1 MAGNE
6 KVIKYT
12 IMPKNE
18 DDDYS
23 QNFKLSLR
31 EFAKAL
37 EDKTLVAPLIIYNSD
52 LDIPLDMEQEI
63 EKYVF
68 YTDKDGLA
76 ALIKKQET
84 TDYFRCLILHGFD
97 ISLDE
102 VRDIYCSLSRRNE
115 ADVCINVVQ
124 ELDYEG
130 LSFKENL
137 TFYLRN
143 DLDQC
148 TEEEW
153 ENDKKEI
160 EEDMEEYINE
170 WLSYDDLSEEDMME
184 LLPYLMSGDLDEFD
198 KKIEEKRKKMPSP
211 NKKEEE
217 KKDDNKIIHIPLPTE
232 LSQKEE
238 KDANIREEP
247 IEPQDLFIPIQC
259 YFDDGESIIM
269 ITKFNDDEYLIED
282 DDFEI
287 RLNLDK
293 MNFLMES
300 FERIKDKQ
308 NKNK

>member
-1 MAGNE
+1 MANNE
-6 KVIKYT
+6 KIIKYT

-68 YTDKDGLA
+68 YSDKDGLA

-102 VRDIYCSLSRRNE
+102 VREIYCPLSRRNE
-115 ADVCINVVQ
+115 ADVCVNVI
-124 ELDYEG
+124 EDLDFEG
-130 LSFKENL
+130 FNFKENL

-143 DLDQC
+143 DLDNC

-153 ENDKKEI
+153 EEDKKAI
-160 EEDMEEYINE
+160 EDDMEEYINE

-198 KKIEEKRKKMPSP
+198 KKIAEKRKKMPA
-211 NKKEEE
+211 NKDDKT
-217 KKDDNKIIHIPLPTE
+217 DDNKADNGKLLYIPLPEE
-232 LSQKEE
+232 LLPKDITPEMKEPEQEQEIE
-238 KDANIREEP
+238 KYISCVYECDTLIAISK
-247 IEPQDLFIPIQC
+247 I
-259 YFDDGESIIM
+259 
-269 ITKFNDDEYLIED
+269 DEDVFLIEND
-282 DDFEI
+282 NYEI
-287 RLNLDK
+287 EVDLDQ
-293 MNFLMES
+293 MNFLIES
-300 FERIKDKQ
+300 FNRIK
-308 NKNK
+308 NKPLK

>member
-76 ALIKKQET
+76 TLIKKQET

-130 LSFKENL
+130 LGFKENL

-148 TEEEW
+148 SDEEW
-153 ENDKKEI
+153 EDDKKSI
-160 EEDMEEYINE
+160 EEDMDEYINE
-170 WLSYDDLSEEDMME
+170 WLQYEELSEDDMME

-198 KKIEEKRKKMPSP
+198 RKIEEKKKRMPSS

-217 KKDDNKIIHIPLPTE
+217 KKDDNKIINIPLPTE
-232 LSQKEE
+232 LPQKKE
-238 KDANIREEP
+238 KDINEKP
-247 IEPQDLFIPIQC
+247 IEAQDLFIPIQC
-259 YFDDGESIIM
+259 YFDDGKDIIM

-287 RLNLDK
+287 KLNLDK

-308 NKNK
+308 NKKR

>member
-76 ALIKKQET
+76 TLIKKQET

-102 VRDIYCSLSRRNE
+102 VRDVYCSLSRRNE

-130 LSFKENL
+130 FSFKENL

-148 TEEEW
+148 SDEEW
-153 ENDKKEI
+153 EDDKKAI
-160 EEDMEEYINE
+160 EDDMEEYINE

-198 KKIEEKRKKMPSP
+198 KKIAEKRKKVPSS
-211 NKKEEE
+211 NKKEE
-217 KKDDNKIIHIPLPTE
+217 KDDNKIIHIPLPTE
-232 LSQKEE
+232 SSQKEE
-238 KDANIREEP
+238 KDANMCERP
-247 IEPQDLFIPIQC
+247 IEPQDDLFIPIQC
-259 YFDDGESIIM
+259 YFDDGKSIIM

-287 RLNLDK
+287 KLNLDK

-300 FERIKDKQ
+300 FERIKDKK

>member
-12 IMPKNE
+12 IMPKNDE
-18 DDDYS
+18 DDYT
-23 QNFKLSLR
+23 QNFKLSIR
-31 EFAKAL
+31 EFAKSL

-52 LDIPLDMEQEI
+52 LDIPLDMEKEI

-102 VRDIYCSLSRRNE
+102 VRDIYCPLSRKNE

-148 TEEEW
+148 TDEEW
-153 ENDKKEI
+153 EEDKKAI
-160 EEDMEEYINE
+160 EDDMDEYINE

-184 LLPYLMSGDLDEFD
+184 LLPYLMTGDLDKFD
-198 KKIEEKRKKMPSP
+198 EAMEKKKKKMPV
-211 NKKEEE
+211 
-217 KKDDNKIIHIPLPTE
+217 KKDDDNGKVLYIPLPEE
-232 LSQKEE
+232 LKKGEKPEMKLKEE
-238 KDANIREEP
+238 VNEEEELNRS
-247 IEPQDLFIPIQC
+247 ITCLYECDRLIALTKIDDDLF
-259 YFDDGESIIM
+259 
-269 ITKFNDDEYLIED
+269 LIED
-282 DDFEI
+282 DNYEI
-287 RLNLDK
+287 EVDLDQ
-293 MNFLMES
+293 MQFLIES
-300 FERIKDKQ
+300 FNRIKDKPVD
-308 NKNK
+308 K

>member
-1 MAGNE
+1 MADNE
-6 KVIKYT
+6 KIIKYT

-31 EFAKAL
+31 EFAKSL

-52 LDIPLDMEQEI
+52 LDIPLDMEKEI

-68 YTDKDGLA
+68 YSDKDGLA
-76 ALIKKQET
+76 GLIKKQET

-102 VRDIYCSLSRRNE
+102 IRNVYCPLSRRNE
-115 ADVCINVVQ
+115 ADVCVNVIQ
-124 ELDYEG
+124 DLDYEG

-148 TEEEW
+148 SDEEW
-153 ENDKKEI
+153 EDDKKSI
-160 EEDMEEYINE
+160 EEDMDEYINE

-198 KKIEEKRKKMPSP
+198 KKMAEKRKKMPT
-211 NKKEEE
+211 
-217 KKDDNKIIHIPLPTE
+217 KKDDKADDDKTDNGKLLYIPLPEE
-232 LSQKEE
+232 LLSKEKEQEQEIE
-238 KDANIREEP
+238 KYISCVYECDTLIAISK
-247 IEPQDLFIPIQC
+247 I
-259 YFDDGESIIM
+259 
-269 ITKFNDDEYLIED
+269 DEDVFLIEND
-282 DDFEI
+282 NYEI
-287 RLNLDK
+287 EVDLDQ
-293 MNFLMES
+293 MNFLIES
-300 FERIKDKQ
+300 FNRIK
-308 NKNK
+308 NKPLK

>member
-76 ALIKKQET
+76 TLIKKQET

-102 VRDIYCSLSRRNE
+102 VRDIYCSLSRKNE
-115 ADVCINVVQ
+115 ADVCINVIQ

-130 LSFKENL
+130 LGFKENL

-148 TEEEW
+148 SDEEW
-153 ENDKKEI
+153 EDDKKSI
-160 EEDMEEYINE
+160 EEDMNEYIKE

-198 KKIEEKRKKMPSP
+198 RKIEEKRKKAPSS
-211 NKKEEE
+211 NKKEE
-217 KKDDNKIIHIPLPTE
+217 KDDNKIIHIPLPTE
-232 LSQKEE
+232 SSQEEE
-238 KDANIREEP
+238 KDANMCERP
-247 IEPQDLFIPIQC
+247 IEPQDLLIPIQC
-259 YFDDGESIIM
+259 YFDDGKSIIM

-287 RLNLDK
+287 KLNLDK

-300 FERIKDKQ
+300 FERIKNKQ

>member
-1 MAGNE
+1 MANNE
-6 KVIKYT
+6 KIIKYT

-102 VRDIYCSLSRRNE
+102 VREIYCPLSRRNE
-115 ADVCINVVQ
+115 ADVCVNVI
-124 ELDYEG
+124 EDLNSEG
-130 LSFKENL
+130 FNFKENL

-143 DLDQC
+143 DLDNC

-153 ENDKKEI
+153 EEDKKAI
-160 EEDMEEYINE
+160 EDDMEEYINE

-198 KKIEEKRKKMPSP
+198 RKIAEKRKKTPA
-211 NKKEEE
+211 
-217 KKDDNKIIHIPLPTE
+217 KKDDDANDNKTDNGKLLYIPLPEE
-232 LSQKEE
+232 LLSKEKEPEMKESEQEIE
-238 KDANIREEP
+238 KYISCVYECDTLIAISK
-247 IEPQDLFIPIQC
+247 I
-259 YFDDGESIIM
+259 
-269 ITKFNDDEYLIED
+269 DEDVFLIEND
-282 DDFEI
+282 NYEI
-287 RLNLDK
+287 EVDLDQ
-293 MNFLMES
+293 MNFLIES
-300 FERIKDKQ
+300 FNRIK
-308 NKNK
+308 NKPLK

>member
-12 IMPKNE
+12 IMPRND

-31 EFAKAL
+31 EFAKSL

-52 LDIPLDMEQEI
+52 LDIPLDMEKEI

-76 ALIKKQET
+76 TLIKKQET

-102 VRDIYCSLSRRNE
+102 VRNVYCPISRRNE
-115 ADVCINVVQ
+115 ADICINVVQ
-124 ELDYEG
+124 ELDFEG
-130 LSFKENL
+130 LNMKENL

-143 DLDQC
+143 DLDNC
-148 TEEEW
+148 SDEEW
-153 ENDKKEI
+153 EEDKRSI

-184 LLPYLMSGDLDEFD
+184 LLPYLMTGDLDEFD
-198 KKIEEKRKKMPSP
+198 RKMEEKKKKMPA
-211 NKKEEE
+211 
-217 KKDDNKIIHIPLPTE
+217 KKDDDNGKILYIPLPEE
-232 LSQKEE
+232 LKKGEKPEMKPIEETNEKEE
-238 KDANIREEP
+238 LNRSITCLYECDRLIALTKIDD
-247 IEPQDLFIPIQC
+247 DLF
-259 YFDDGESIIM
+259 
-269 ITKFNDDEYLIED
+269 LIED
-282 DDFEI
+282 DNYEI
-287 RLNLDK
+287 EVDLDQ
-293 MNFLMES
+293 MQFLIES
-300 FERIKDKQ
+300 FNRIKDKPVD
-308 NKNK
+308 K

>member
-1 MAGNE
+1 MANNE
-6 KVIKYT
+6 KIIKYT

-102 VRDIYCSLSRRNE
+102 VREIYCPLSRRNE
-115 ADVCINVVQ
+115 ADVCVNVI
-124 ELDYEG
+124 EDLNYEG
-130 LSFKENL
+130 FNFKENL

-143 DLDQC
+143 DLD
-148 TEEEW
+148 
-153 ENDKKEI
+153 
-160 EEDMEEYINE
+160 
-170 WLSYDDLSEEDMME
+170 
-184 LLPYLMSGDLDEFD
+184 
-198 KKIEEKRKKMPSP
+198 
-211 NKKEEE
+211 KKEE
-217 KKDDNKIIHIPLPTE
+217 TE
-232 LSQKEE
+232 
-238 KDANIREEP
+238 
-247 IEPQDLFIPIQC
+247 
-259 YFDDGESIIM
+259 
-269 ITKFNDDEYLIED
+269 
-282 DDFEI
+282 
-287 RLNLDK
+287 
-293 MNFLMES
+293 
-300 FERIKDKQ
+300 
-308 NKNK
+308 

>member
-12 IMPKNE
+12 IMPRNE
-18 DDDYS
+18 EDDYS

-31 EFAKAL
+31 EFAKTL

-76 ALIKKQET
+76 TLIKKQET

-115 ADVCINVVQ
+115 ADVCINVIQ

-130 LSFKENL
+130 FSFKENL

-148 TEEEW
+148 TDEEW
-153 ENDKKEI
+153 EDDKKAI
-160 EEDMEEYINE
+160 EDDMEEYINE

-198 KKIEEKRKKMPSP
+198 RKIEEKRKKVPSS
-211 NKKEEE
+211 NKKEE

-232 LSQKEE
+232 SPQEE
-238 KDANIREEP
+238 KDADMCEKS
-247 IEPQDLFIPIQC
+247 IEPQDLLIPIQC
-259 YFDDGESIIM
+259 YFDDGKSLIM
-269 ITKFNDDEYLIED
+269 ITKLNDDEYLIED

-287 RLNLDK
+287 KLNLDK

-300 FERIKDKQ
+300 FERIKNKQ

>member
-12 IMPKNE
+12 IMPRND

-31 EFAKAL
+31 EFAKSL

-52 LDIPLDMEQEI
+52 LDIPLDMEKEI

-76 ALIKKQET
+76 TLIKKQET

-102 VRDIYCSLSRRNE
+102 VRDVYCPLSRKNE

-143 DLDQC
+143 DLDNC

-153 ENDKKEI
+153 EEDKKAI
-160 EEDMEEYINE
+160 EEDMDEYINE

-184 LLPYLMSGDLDEFD
+184 LLPYLMTGDLDKFD
-198 KKIEEKRKKMPSP
+198 EAMEKKKKKMPV
-211 NKKEEE
+211 
-217 KKDDNKIIHIPLPTE
+217 KKDDDNGKVLYIPLPEE
-232 LSQKEE
+232 LKKGE
-238 KDANIREEP
+238 KPEMKPREEANEEEELNRS
-247 IEPQDLFIPIQC
+247 ITCLYECDRLIALTKIDDDLF
-259 YFDDGESIIM
+259 
-269 ITKFNDDEYLIED
+269 LIED
-282 DDFEI
+282 DNYEI
-287 RLNLDK
+287 EVDLDQ
-293 MNFLMES
+293 MQFLIES
-300 FERIKDKQ
+300 FNRIKDKPVD
-308 NKNK
+308 K

>member
-1 MAGNE
+1 
-6 KVIKYT
+6 
-12 IMPKNE
+12 MPKNE
-18 DDDYS
+18 EDDYS

-76 ALIKKQET
+76 TLIKKQET

-102 VRDIYCSLSRRNE
+102 VRDVYCSLSRRNE

-124 ELDYEG
+124 ELDHEG

-148 TEEEW
+148 SDEEW
-153 ENDKKEI
+153 EDDKKSI
-160 EEDMEEYINE
+160 EDDMEEYINE

-198 KKIEEKRKKMPSP
+198 RKIEEKRKKVPSS
-211 NKKEEE
+211 NKKEE

-232 LSQKEE
+232 SSQKEE
-238 KDANIREEP
+238 KDANMCEKP
-247 IEPQDLFIPIQC
+247 IESQDLLIPIQC
-259 YFDDGESIIM
+259 YFDDGKSIIM

-287 RLNLDK
+287 KLNLDK

-300 FERIKDKQ
+300 FERIKNKQ
-308 NKNK
+308 NKKK

>member
-1 MAGNE
+1 MANNE
-6 KVIKYT
+6 KIIKYT

-102 VRDIYCSLSRRNE
+102 VREIYCPLSRRNE
-115 ADVCINVVQ
+115 ADVCVNVI
-124 ELDYEG
+124 EDLNFEG
-130 LSFKENL
+130 FNFKENL

-143 DLDQC
+143 DLDNC

-153 ENDKKEI
+153 EEDKKAI
-160 EEDMEEYINE
+160 EDDMEEYINE

-198 KKIEEKRKKMPSP
+198 KKIAEKRKKMPA
-211 NKKEEE
+211 
-217 KKDDNKIIHIPLPTE
+217 KKDDKADDDKTDNGKLLYIPLPEE
-232 LSQKEE
+232 LLSKEKEQEQEIE
-238 KDANIREEP
+238 KYISCVYECDTLIAISK
-247 IEPQDLFIPIQC
+247 I
-259 YFDDGESIIM
+259 
-269 ITKFNDDEYLIED
+269 DEDVFLIEND
-282 DDFEI
+282 NYEI
-287 RLNLDK
+287 EVDLDQ
-293 MNFLMES
+293 MNFLIES
-300 FERIKDKQ
+300 FNRIK
-308 NKNK
+308 NKPLK

>member
-1 MAGNE
+1 
-6 KVIKYT
+6 
-12 IMPKNE
+12 MPKNE

-68 YTDKDGLA
+68 YSDKDGLA

-102 VRDIYCSLSRRNE
+102 VREIYCPLSRRNE
-115 ADVCINVVQ
+115 ADVCVNVI
-124 ELDYEG
+124 EDLNFEG
-130 LSFKENL
+130 FNFKENL

-143 DLDQC
+143 DLDNC

-153 ENDKKEI
+153 EEDKKSI
-160 EEDMEEYINE
+160 EDDMEEYINE

-198 KKIEEKRKKMPSP
+198 KKMAEKRKKMPA
-211 NKKEEE
+211 
-217 KKDDNKIIHIPLPTE
+217 KKDDKADNGKVLYIPLPEE
-232 LSQKEE
+232 LLSEDKKPEMKEPEPESDQEVE
-238 KDANIREEP
+238 KYISCVYECDTLIAISK
-247 IEPQDLFIPIQC
+247 I
-259 YFDDGESIIM
+259 
-269 ITKFNDDEYLIED
+269 DEDVFLIEND
-282 DDFEI
+282 NYEI
-287 RLNLDK
+287 EVDLDQ
-293 MNFLMES
+293 MNFLIES
-300 FERIKDKQ
+300 FNRIK
-308 NKNK
+308 NKPLK